1 MSDIREYLRRNE
13 LFADLD
19 QAVLD
24 QIASRMQPVVYEAG
38 VAIFKEGETGDKMF
52 IITSGEAA
60 VVKEMGWG
68 KRELRRMGTGEVFG
82 EMALI
87 THAKRTATIRTL
99 TPTEC
104 LQLHQQDFQDL
115 MNRDPH
121 FAQCVARS
129 QTKRLQ
135 DSDERTTQDL
145 LQSYQLLMFAVAKL
159 ADSRDPETGAHLT
172 RTRNYC
178 ALLAEH
184 LSTHPQYRSMIY
196 PGFIQSIYD
205 VSPLHDIGKVAIKDC
220 LLLKPGGLT
229 EDEYEIMKTH
239 TLRGAET
246 LQAVEQRKDLE
257 IFRMAYRICRFHH
270 EKWNGTGYP
279 DRLAGEAIPIE
290 ARIMALA
297 DVYDALLSKRA
308 YKPPMSYQ
316 ATREE
321 IRRSAGTFFDPE
333 MTQVM
338 LDHIGEYEDVH
349 EKTLES

>member
-1 MSDIREYLRRNE
+1 MSDIREYLKQSE

-24 QIASRMQPVVYEAG
+24 QVASRMQPVIYEAG
-38 VAIFKEGETGDKMF
+38 MTIFEEGETGDKMF
-52 IITSGEAA
+52 ILTNGEAS

-68 KRELRRMGTGEVFG
+68 TRELRRMGPGEVFG

-87 THAKRTATIRTL
+87 TQANRTATVRTL
-99 TPTEC
+99 ARTEC

-129 QTKRLQ
+129 QVKRLQ
-135 DSDERTTQDL
+135 DSDERTTKDL
-145 LQSYQLLMFAVAKL
+145 LQSYQTLMFVVAKL

-184 LSTHPQYRSMIY
+184 LSKHPKYQRMIY

-205 VSPLHDIGKVAIKDC
+205 VSPLHDIGKVAIKDYI
-220 LLLKPGGLT
+220 LLKPGKLT
-229 EDEYEIMKTH
+229 EGEYEIMKTH
-239 TLRGAET
+239 TILGAET

-279 DRLAGEAIPIE
+279 DKLAGEAILIE

-297 DVYDALLSKRA
+297 DVYDALLSKRV

-321 IRRSAGTFFDPE
+321 IRCSAGTFFDPE

-338 LDHIGEYEDVH
+338 LDHIEEFEEVH
-349 EKTLES
+349 KKNRES